1 MSSILKVDQLQDS
14 GGNAIITSD
23 GSGNLTPNFNNAGGL
38 VLLNSASGSTSIAQ
52 LDIDSTYI
60 NSSYNNYKLYINL
73 TSATDTVYL
82 RGRFFVDGT
91 IRSGGTDYSFN
102 DFRLDSNSRSRGF
115 SDGVNEGRITTEAGV
130 GNETKQRM
138 NCVIDLTD
146 ITSTDQ
152 RATCRSW
159 NVFKNNGDSYR
170 HSISAMFL
178 DDDTFPAVNGIR
190 FFFSSGNISA
200 YDYKLYGVKG

>member
-1 MSSILKVDQLQDS
+1 MALTRLNN
-14 GGNAIITSD
+14 NAIGETITAAKGGTGVTSAD
-23 GSGNLTPNFNNAGGL
+23 EIGNL
-38 VLLNSASGSTSIAQ
+38 VLLNSASGSSSVAQ

-73 TSATDTVYL
+73 TSATDVVYL

-91 IRSGGTDYSFN
+91 IRSGSGDYSFN
-102 DFRLDSNSRSRGF
+102 DFRLDSTSRSRGF

-130 GNETKQRM
+130 GNETKQRL

-159 NVFKNNGDSYR
+159 NVFKNNGNSYR
-170 HSISAMFL
+170 HTISAMFL
-178 DDDTFPAVNGIR
+178 DDDNFPAVNGIR

-200 YDYKLYGVKG
+200 YDYKLYGVKD